1 MRIIV
6 EPFFVAEAC
15 FTKLQFSLEKP
26 RLRRINRI
34 RQRNLRFVTRLRS
47 NLITVFAYES
57 GGLSPRG
64 GQMQNMT
71 NCEWFCANCL
81 RMIEVLSRHGRCP
94 HCDSNAVDLA
104 YRGHIPG
111 KGQLEAKPDIILS
124 INI

>member
-1 MRIIV
+1 MFAIGEALV
-6 EPFFVAEAC
+6 VAEAC
-15 FTKLQFSLEKP
+15 FPKLQFYMEKP
-26 RLRRINRI
+26 GHRRINRI
-34 RQRNLRFVTRLRS
+34 GQRNLRFVTKLRS
-47 NLITVFAYES
+47 NRIAVFAYES
-57 GGLSPRG
+57 GGLTQRG

-104 YRGHIPG
+104 YRGHISG
-111 KGQLEAKPDIILS
+111 KAQLDAKPDIILS